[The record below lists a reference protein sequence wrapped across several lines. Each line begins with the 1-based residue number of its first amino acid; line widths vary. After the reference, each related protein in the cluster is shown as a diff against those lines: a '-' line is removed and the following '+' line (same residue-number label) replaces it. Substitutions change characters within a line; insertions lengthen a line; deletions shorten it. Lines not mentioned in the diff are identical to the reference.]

1 VVDSITSQT
10 HAKILVVDDDVDNGL
25 LLKDFL
31 QISGFEVDVY
41 FSSEEVA
48 ENFESGRYNLAI
60 LDVLMDGIGGIEL
73 YKIISNI
80 DSNIPVCFLTGYDIN
95 VSDYPDV
102 QNKTKIVLKPVYLT
116 QLLEIIRTLLKDN
129 YSEAT

>member
-1 VVDSITSQT
+1 VESITSQT
-10 HAKILVVDDDVDNGL
+10 PAKILVVDDDVDNGL
-25 LLKDFL
+25 LLRDFL
-31 QISGFEVDVY
+31 QISGFDVDVY
-41 FSSEEVA
+41 FSSEQA
-48 ENFESGRYNLAI
+48 SENFQSGQYSVAI

-80 DSNIPVCFLTGYDIN
+80 DSNIRVCFLTGYDIN
-95 VSDYPDV
+95 VSDYPDL